1 MDPLILSRI
10 QFGAN
15 ISFHILFPA
24 ITIALGWMLLFFKLR
39 YNATGDTAWMRAYF
53 TWVKVFALSFAMGVV
68 SGVTMSFQFGTNWPG
83 YMEIVG
89 NIAGPLLAYEI
100 LTAFFLEAAFLGIML
115 FGFRRVSNRIH
126 TLATVLVAGGTTLSA
141 FWIIALNSWMQT
153 PIGFEM
159 RDGVAHAT
167 DWWAIVFNPSM
178 PYRLVHM
185 LLASGLTVSFLIAG
199 LSALRYLYGDRSES
213 MWKALR
219 TGVFT
224 AAILIPIQIFAGD
237 QHGLNTLEHQP
248 QKIAAME
255 ANWNTGP
262 NVPLVLFALPDE
274 AARENKYE
282 ITIPDGASLILRHSA
297 SGVVPG
303 LNDYAGNHPPVFP
316 VFWAF
321 RIMVGTGVLMLVV
334 SWSAAFFLKRR
345 HSLPRPLAL
354 VMVPMA
360 LSGWLATLA
369 GWYTTEIGR
378 QPWLVTGLLKTVDAV
393 GPVAGSQVALSLA
406 VYLILYALLLIAYLG
421 VLVYLAL
428 KAAKDGDASPLP
440 GVLDAPL
447 SQPAAK

>member
-24 ITIALGWMLLFFKLR
+24 ITIALGWVLLFFKLR
-39 YNATGDTAWMRAYF
+39 YNATGDSAWMRAYF

-83 YMEIVG
+83 YMETVG

-153 PIGFEM
+153 PVGFEM
-159 RDGVAHAT
+159 RNGVAHAT

-274 AARENKYE
+274 AARENKFE
-282 ITIPDGASLILRHSA
+282 VAIPDGASLILRHSA

-321 RIMVGTGVLMLVV
+321 RIMVGTGALMLVV

-378 QPWLVTGLLKTVDAV
+378 QPWLVTGVLKTVDAV
-393 GPVAGSQVALSLA
+393 GPVAGGQVALSLA

-428 KAAKDGDASPLP
+428 KAAKDGDTSPLP

>member
-1 MDPLILSRI
+1 
-10 QFGAN
+10 
-15 ISFHILFPA
+15 

-83 YMEIVG
+83 YMETVG

-153 PIGFEM
+153 PVGFEM
-159 RDGVAHAT
+159 RDDVAHAT

-248 QKIAAME
+248 QKVAAME

-274 AARENKYE
+274 AARENKFE
-282 ITIPDGASLILRHSA
+282 LTIPDGASLILRHSA
-297 SGVVPG
+297 GGVVPG
-303 LNDYAGNHPPVFP
+303 LNDYPGNHPPVFP

-378 QPWLVTGLLKTVDAV
+378 QPWLVTGVLRTVDAV

>member
-153 PIGFEM
+153 PVGFEM

-224 AAILIPIQIFAGD
+224 AAVLIPIQIFAGD

-248 QKIAAME
+248 QKVAAME
-255 ANWNTGP
+255 ANWNTGA

-274 AARENKYE
+274 AARENKFE
-282 ITIPDGASLILRHSA
+282 LTIPDGASLILTHSA

-378 QPWLVTGLLKTVDAV
+378 QPWLVTGVLKTVDAV

>member
-24 ITIALGWMLLFFKLR
+24 ITIALGWVLLFFKLR
-39 YNATGDTAWMRAYF
+39 YNATGDSAWMRAYF

-83 YMEIVG
+83 YMETVG

-153 PIGFEM
+153 PVGFEM
-159 RDGVAHAT
+159 RNGVAHAT

-274 AARENKYE
+274 AARENKFE
-282 ITIPDGASLILRHSA
+282 VTIPDGASLILRHSA

-345 HSLPRPLAL
+345 HSLPKPLAL

-378 QPWLVTGLLKTVDAV
+378 QPWLVTGVLRTVDAV
-393 GPVAGSQVALSLA
+393 GPVAGGQVALSLA
-406 VYLILYALLLIAYLG
+406 VYLILYALLLTAYLG

-428 KAAKDGDASPLP
+428 KAAKDGDTSPLP

>member
-153 PIGFEM
+153 PVGFEM

-219 TGVFT
+219 IGVFT